1 MAVVPQ
7 ISTLLHQSSSP
18 WKLFSY
24 CFSIK
29 SHEREDVCVGGTSRV
44 MCGSGILPRAPFFL
58 SDSEV
63 TLVASSENDDTLKLI
78 FNSF

>member
-1 MAVVPQ
+1 MAIVPQ

-24 CFSIK
+24 YFSIK
-29 SHEREDVCVGGTSRV
+29 SHEREDVCVGDMSRV
-44 MCGSGILPRAPFFL
+44 MCGSGIPAIAPFFL

-63 TLVASSENDDTLKLI
+63 TLVVSSENDDTLRLI